1 MIKKDK
7 VTFKYGVRTQ
17 IRVVEGY
24 RDQDGKV
31 KQKTIKTFG
40 YLEDQPDQEA
50 FMKLVKDYDQNYKKS
65 KSIKTTKPTNAF
77 FHLDPGSVEY
87 NYGYRL
93 LEAIYDKLEIDKF
106 LDSIDTKAEYSLSE
120 IFKFLVLQR
129 ILNPDSKRATYQSIQ
144 YFYNKFDD
152 FSLQNIYR
160 SLSKFDEVK
169 VELQKHINDKIKKM
183 IGRDP
188 TYAFYDVTNYYFDI
202 DFNDDDK
209 YDEKGNLIEI
219 ALRKKGVSK
228 EHQLSPIV
236 QLGLFLDNNGIPI
249 NMSLFSG
256 NTSDTKTLQPVMTEI
271 KKNYGLNRLIIVA
284 DKGLNS
290 IDNINFIC
298 NNKDG
303 FVVSQTLRGK
313 KGKRYHNHI
322 FNDEDYVYNK
332 DKTFKYKTFIEEY
345 EGLDKDGKKVTRKR
359 KVLIYWKYEDAIMAL
374 RKRNE
379 KIDKAMK
386 SLGNNAY
393 AIKHSYE
400 EYIKEIH
407 SIKETGELADKSTK
421 VINQEKV
428 ENDALFDGYF
438 CIITS
443 ELEYDHNKIMEVYGG
458 LWKIEETFR
467 ITKSELDARPVYVS
481 TNEHIQGHFQICFVS
496 LILLRMLQ
504 LKIKSNPMSVERI
517 VRALNG
523 CVCTIPEKG
532 IIHLPRGSITR
543 EYKYVRNKK
552 GESVSTLTLSEDD
565 ERIQDLLKILESYNV
580 QPFFSNS
587 YQSDFNNYLRSIKY

>member
-1 MIKKDK
+1 MIRKDK
-7 VTFKYGVRTQ
+7 INFKYGVRTQ

-24 RDQDGKV
+24 RDKDGKV

-40 YLEDQPDQEA
+40 YLEDQENQEA
-50 FMKLVKDYDQNYKKS
+50 FMVMVKEFDDNYKKS
-65 KSIKTTKPTNAF
+65 KKIKTTKPTDVF
-77 FHLDPGSVEY
+77 FHLDPGNIEY
-87 NYGYRL
+87 NYGYRF

-106 LDSIDTKAEYSLSE
+106 LDSVDTKTEYGLSE
-120 IFKFLVLQR
+120 VFKFLVFQR
-129 ILNPDSKRATYQSIQ
+129 ILNPDSKRSTYQNIQ
-144 YFYNKFDD
+144 YFYNKYDK

-169 VELQKHINDKIKKM
+169 IELQRHINDKIKKI
-183 IGRDP
+183 IGRDT
-188 TYAFYDVTNYYFDI
+188 TYAFYDVTNYHFEI
-202 DFNDDDK
+202 DFNDEDK
-209 YDEKGNLIEI
+209 YDETNNLIES

-228 EHQLSPIV
+228 QHQLTPLV
-236 QLGLFLDNNGIPI
+236 QLGLFIDSNGIPI

-256 NTSDTKTLQPVMTEI
+256 NTSDTKTLQPVMLDI
-271 KKNYGLNRLIIVA
+271 KKNYGLNRLIVVA

-290 IDNINFIC
+290 IDNLNFIC
-298 NNKDG
+298 NNSDG
-303 FVVSQTLRGK
+303 FVVSQTIKGK
-313 KGKRYHNHI
+313 KGKRFHEHI
-322 FNDEDYVYNK
+322 FNDEDYVYNE

-345 EGLDKDGKKVTRKR
+345 DGLDKDNNKVTRKR
-359 KVLIYWKYEDAIMAL
+359 KVLIYWKYEDAIMAI
-374 RKRNE
+374 RKRND

-407 SIKETGELADKSTK
+407 SVKKTGEVANKSTK
-421 VINQEKV
+421 TINQEKV
-428 ENDALFDGYF
+428 DNDALFDGYF

-443 ELEYDHNKIMEVYGG
+443 ELEYNHKKILEVYSG

-467 ITKSELDARPVYVS
+467 ITKSELDVRPVYVS
-481 TNEHIQGHFQICFVS
+481 TNEHIQGHFQICFIA

-504 LKIKSNPMSVERI
+504 LKIKPQNMSVERI

-523 CVCTIPEKG
+523 CKCTIPEKG
-532 IIHLPRGSITR
+532 IIHLPRGKITR
-543 EYKYVRNKK
+543 EYKHKINKN
-552 GESVSTLTLSEDD
+552 GELASTLTLSEDD
-565 ERIQDLLKILESYNV
+565 ERIQDFLKILQSYNV
-580 QPFFSNS
+580 QPYFSNS

>member
-7 VTFKYGVRTQ
+7 ITFKYGVRTQ

-24 RDQDGKV
+24 RDKDGKV

-40 YLEDQPDQEA
+40 YLEDQPNQESFMEMVKNFDQDYKNSKNI
-50 FMKLVKDYDQNYKKS
+50 KLN
-65 KSIKTTKPTNAF
+65 KPTNIL
-77 FHLDPGSVEY
+77 FHLDPSGVEY
-87 NYGYRL
+87 NYGYRF

-106 LDSIDTKAEYSLSE
+106 LDSVGTKTEYSLSE

-129 ILNPDSKRATYQSIQ
+129 ILKPDSKRATYQSIQ

-169 VELQKHINDKIKKM
+169 VELQKHINDKIKKI
-183 IGRDP
+183 IGRDT

-202 DFNDDDK
+202 DFNDDDI
-209 YDEKGNLIEI
+209 YDQKGNLIET

-228 EHQLSPIV
+228 EHQLTPIV

-256 NTSDTKTLQPVMTEI
+256 NTSDTKTLQPVMSEV
-271 KKNYGLNRLIIVA
+271 KNNYGLNRLIIVA

-298 NNKDG
+298 NNNDG

-313 KGKRYHNHI
+313 KGKRYHEHI
-322 FNDEDYVYNK
+322 FNDKDYVYNN
-332 DKTFKYKTFIEEY
+332 DKTFKYKTFTEEY

-359 KVLIYWKYEDAIMAL
+359 RVLIYWKYEDAIMAL

-379 KIDKAMK
+379 KVDKAMK

-400 EYIKEIH
+400 EYIKETH
-407 SIKETGELADKSTK
+407 SINETGEVADKTNK
-421 VINQEKV
+421 VINQEKI
-428 ENDALFDGYF
+428 ENDALYDGYF

-467 ITKSELDARPVYVS
+467 ITKSELDVRPIYVS
-481 TNEHIQGHFQICFVS
+481 TNEHIQGHFQISFVS

-504 LKIKSNPMSVERI
+504 LKIKSNQMSIERI

-523 CVCTIPEKG
+523 CLCTIPEKG
-532 IIHLPRGSITR
+532 IIHLPRGAINR
-543 EYKYVRNKK
+543 EYKYMKNKK
-552 GESVSTLTLSEDD
+552 GETVSTLTLSEDD

-587 YQSDFNNYLRSIKY
+587 YQSDFNNYLRTIKY